1 MSKTNV
7 TLKNTKQEIYDAL
20 VEAEAKVKALK
31 ENNFDPVQ
39 AATEKENVAIV
50 ESAKESVK
58 GNLFSEELSK
68 KFTDLESAI
77 EIKSAE
83 LQEMYGIEKELQ
95 NLTAVVN
102 AGKEM
107 SARLDEEKLAK
118 ETEIAQMTSD
128 MLKEYEAK
136 RKEAAD
142 EYATYKVDLRKERE
156 REKEEYEYNLKR
168 SREKE
173 NDEWEDEK
181 AVREAVV
188 AEKEAKAKEML
199 EEAASKADYVTELE
213 EKVNSISELI
223 ENAKAEGA
231 EAASKEAAKEY
242 GYKKTMAEKENMY
255 TVQRLEDRIDS
266 LSKELEK
273 TTELNESLQEKLD
286 NAYEQIRELAT
297 KTVESTGGVKILSN
311 GTSDTRK

>member
-20 VEAEAKVKALK
+20 VEAEAKVKSLK

-39 AATEKENVAIV
+39 AATKKENVTIV
-50 ESAKESVK
+50 ESARDSVK
-58 GNLFSEELSK
+58 ENLFSEELSK
-68 KFTDLESAI
+68 KFTDLELAI

-107 SARLDEEKLAK
+107 SAKLDEEKLAK
-118 ETEIAQMTSD
+118 NAEIAQMTSD
-128 MLKEYEAK
+128 MLKEYETK
-136 RKEAAD
+136 RKEAAAD
-142 EYATYKVDLRKERE
+142 YATYKEDLRKERE
-156 REKEEYEYNLKR
+156 REVEEYEYNLKR

-199 EEAASKADYVTELE
+199 EEVTSKTNYITELE
-213 EKVNSISELI
+213 EKVNSIPELI

-231 EAASKEAAKEY
+231 TAAEKEAAKEY

-255 TVQRLEDRIDS
+255 TVQRLEDRIEN

-273 TTELNESLQEKLD
+273 ATELNKSLQEKLD